1 MKNLP
6 CELYCIL
13 GVRIIKSEVDDMKT
27 LLVIEDEK
35 NLRML
40 YQQELI
46 DEGYRVIIAE
56 DGTEA
61 LDKIRQEKVDLAIL
75 DIKMEGMNGIQ
86 TLKQIMEINKN
97 IKVILNTAYSSY
109 RSDFS
114 TWSADAYLIKSSN
127 INELKNK
134 VAELLK

>member
-1 MKNLP
+1 M
-6 CELYCIL
+6 ELKQW
-13 GVRIIKSEVDDMKT
+13 IKSEK
-27 LLVIEDEK
+27 
-35 NLRML
+35 
-40 YQQELI
+40 
-46 DEGYRVIIAE
+46 
-56 DGTEA
+56 
-61 LDKIRQEKVDLAIL
+61 KVDLAIF
-75 DIKMEGMNGIQ
+75 DIKMEGMNGIE
-86 TLKQIMEINKN
+86 TLKQIMKINKD

>member
-1 MKNLP
+1 
-6 CELYCIL
+6 
-13 GVRIIKSEVDDMKT
+13 MKT

-46 DEGYRVIIAE
+46 DEGYRVIVAE

-75 DIKMEGMNGIQ
+75 DIKMEGMNGIE
-86 TLKQIMEINKN
+86 TLKQIMEINKD